1 MSIDMNSRSPQGTAP
16 KPPVLLFDFDG
27 TVSLGHGPVLAYA
40 DKIAKSTGISTV
52 LDTAKD
58 ILASQESPITV
69 KTPEGTYRPRDGY
82 DLVRTISAQF
92 DVSEAIC
99 QEAYLDSRKNLATT
113 GIIAPVGL
121 ADFLSE
127 YPGKALLATNSPRI
141 GLDDALKSLG
151 LLGVFDEIHTS
162 VGKPEGLEQ
171 ILESHDFG
179 PHVIAFGDIWEFD
192 LAPIIDRG
200 GQAVLIQS
208 QFSPSNSARPTWRV
222 ENIGSFLSQ
231 HLSYI

>member
-1 MSIDMNSRSPQGTAP
+1 MSTDMNSRSPQGTAP
-16 KPPVLLFDFDG
+16 TPPVLLFDFDG

-40 DKIAKSTGISTV
+40 DKIAKSTGISTI

-58 ILASQESPITV
+58 ILATQESPITV
-69 KTPEGTYRPRDGY
+69 ETPEGTYNPRDGY

-113 GIIAPVGL
+113 GIFAPVGL

-127 YPGKALLATNSPRI
+127 YPGKALLATNSPRT
-141 GLDDALKSLG
+141 GLDAALKSLG
-151 LLGVFDEIHTS
+151 LLGAFDEIHTN
-162 VGKPEGLEQ
+162 VGKPEGLER
-171 ILESHDFG
+171 ILESHDIG
-179 PHVIAFGDIWEFD
+179 AEVIAFGDIWEFD
-192 LAPIIDRG
+192 LAPVIARG
-200 GQAVLIQS
+200 GQTALIQT

-231 HLSYI
+231 HLSHI